1 MKQGEVNKK
10 QPHDTAGLTR
20 KIRLEGIK
28 SWRKLWENSQRNEP
42 KFCSYFFLQ
51 TIPDPSSLASIQTRF
66 SSVQSLSRVGLFVT
80 PWTAA
85 LQASLSVTNS
95 RSLLKPLSIEL
106 VIQPNHLIFCRP
118 LLLLPSIFPSIRGFS
133 SGSIRH
139 IRWPNYGSFS
149 FNISPSSEY
158 SGLISL

>member
-85 LQASLSVTNS
+85 LQASLSITNS
-95 RSLLKPLSIEL
+95 WSLLKLMSIYS
-106 VIQPNHLIFCRP
+106 VMPFNHLILCCS
-118 LLLLPSIFPSIRGFS
+118 LLFLLSIFPSLRVFS
-133 SGSIRH
+133 NESVLH
-139 IRWPNYGSFS
+139 IR
-149 FNISPSSEY
+149 
-158 SGLISL
+158 